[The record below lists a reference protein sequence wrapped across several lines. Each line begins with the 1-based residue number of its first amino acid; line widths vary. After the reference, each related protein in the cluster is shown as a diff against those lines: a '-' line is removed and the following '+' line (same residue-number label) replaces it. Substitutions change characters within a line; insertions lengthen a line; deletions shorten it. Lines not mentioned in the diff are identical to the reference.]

1 MEPTAVTSLKSCNGK
16 TGVLP
21 RPLLHLKASGIKSAV
36 QAVQVAPQ
44 LELVLALVGKL
55 AVAVVAATV
64 VVEEEI
70 MPALVVGQVGLQLVV
85 VVGAVAVAV
94 LVAVEQEGTLLQ
106 EEGHPLVQ
114 EHQLPDVITM
124 DYTTNPMKTLLLEIS
139 VTCVTVITAKEPIL
153 SYIGRIGAHLRHPL
167 QLPQLL
173 PNRDLLVDYFSSR
186 SRDA

>member
-21 RPLLHLKASGIKSAV
+21 RPPLHLKASGIKSAV
-36 QAVQVAPQ
+36 QAEQAPQ

-124 DYTTNPMKTLLLEIS
+124 DYTTNQMKTLLLEIS